1 MKLFET
7 SFFDGKSYR
16 ERFFNTETNHS
27 EYQIIPDLY
36 EYFIPNSTGDFRL
49 ITDQNLRLKRLEG
62 NSKQSRDQI
71 GVTNP
76 IYKNIRDNYWKSGD
90 YNLNPR
96 ILYLDIETRAVGAP
110 DPENAPEQIILIQL
124 LDSKNLEMY
133 VLGLR
138 PWKPESDYPLE
149 YNVKY
154 LYCKDEVQLLES
166 FLKIFKA
173 LDPLIIYAWNGEG
186 FDYPYLYNRIK
197 KLGLN
202 PNKLSNYGTVKLDVK
217 LDKKNHVEN
226 YILKSQGHYF
236 LDLMRVYKNF
246 ITDPRTSYSLDSIA
260 EVEVHENK
268 IEHDE
273 FPTFDSFYT
282 GEFYDIAETP
292 FTERIRESIR
302 QRMILRKTL
311 KDPKEFQTNE
321 SNIIKDINFQFVY
334 YGIRDVV
341 LLKKIDDKLNFSK
354 IISNSAKMMGVLFD
368 DALSTVKPWSCY
380 ISNVA
385 FLEKQAMPKREEIDL
400 VPYVGAYVKEPVRG
414 RHKWVMNFDVNSM
427 YPQYSIAGFGMSPET
442 LIPKA
447 KMPPELREI
456 VLKYFTD
463 KTDEQILDI
472 PQEVF
477 DNIIPILKK
486 YNISL
491 CTNGVAFK
499 KDIIGII
506 PRLVNQIYDQR
517 KKDKKTM
524 HKYEKQLVAIEQ
536 AIKERQ

>member
-1 MKLFET
+1 
-7 SFFDGKSYR
+7 
-16 ERFFNTETNHS
+16 
-27 EYQIIPDLY
+27 
-36 EYFIPNSTGDFRL
+36 
-49 ITDQNLRLKRLEG
+49 
-62 NSKQSRDQI
+62 
-71 GVTNP
+71 
-76 IYKNIRDNYWKSGD
+76 
-90 YNLNPR
+90 
-96 ILYLDIETRAVGAP
+96 
-110 DPENAPEQIILIQL
+110 
-124 LDSKNLEMY
+124 
-133 VLGLR
+133 
-138 PWKPESDYPLE
+138 
-149 YNVKY
+149 
-154 LYCKDEVQLLES
+154 
-166 FLKIFKA
+166 
-173 LDPLIIYAWNGEG
+173 
-186 FDYPYLYNRIK
+186 
-197 KLGLN
+197 
-202 PNKLSNYGTVKLDVK
+202 
-217 LDKKNHVEN
+217 
-226 YILKSQGHYF
+226 
-236 LDLMRVYKNF
+236 MRVYKNF